1 MIQIPKTAVFI
12 PVRLGS
18 SRLPKKPLIEVKG
31 KTLIEHLID
40 RAKAAKLPNMI
51 VLCTTTKPEDR
62 IFEKIATKN
71 GVECFRGNEHD
82 ILKRFFDAAI
92 KFKVDFIVN
101 VDGDDVF
108 CDPEL
113 MDKTVQS
120 YLETDASF
128 IKWTN
133 LPLGAT
139 PIGIK
144 FDALKKV
151 CEIKDTLNTETGWG
165 AYFTETS
172 LFKVKYLEPEY
183 MNWRYFQNPI
193 KYEIYAIQGKTY
205 IVVRHE
211 RFYPTQYFATRIID
225 LAGLPQYAAELA
237 SFIINRSRERRDAF
251 IDFSVT
257 GNYYEQMLKELG
269 FSELTGDYYGALPQV
284 SSPMEYR
291 PNEEFICLGSKH
303 FPNIFDDIEF
313 DDLYFTRGD
322 SDRDRL
328 NPIKQGVEF
337 DR

>member
-1 MIQIPKTAVFI
+1 MKAYIEREPK
-12 PVRLGS
+12 
-18 SRLPKKPLIEVKG
+18 
-31 KTLIEHLID
+31 
-40 RAKAAKLPNMI
+40 
-51 VLCTTTKPEDR
+51 
-62 IFEKIATKN
+62 
-71 GVECFRGNEHD
+71 
-82 ILKRFFDAAI
+82 
-92 KFKVDFIVN
+92 
-101 VDGDDVF
+101 
-108 CDPEL
+108 
-113 MDKTVQS
+113 
-120 YLETDASF
+120 
-128 IKWTN
+128 
-133 LPLGAT
+133 
-139 PIGIK
+139 
-144 FDALKKV
+144 
-151 CEIKDTLNTETGWG
+151 
-165 AYFTETS
+165 
-172 LFKVKYLEPEY
+172 Y

-193 KYEIYAIQGKTY
+193 KYEIYAIQGKAY
-205 IVVRHE
+205 IAVRHE